1 MKTFFSLIAIG
12 AAAYALVNYAPD
24 GATHRALAAVG
35 LSDFFENK
43 APSYFRDKL
52 RIPANPVEKRKKL
65 IDQLSQSLII
75 AERELEA
82 VAPASS
88 DGTRVPLAEI
98 PGKAEIRSRIEA
110 ARESLAKSDAALKE
124 LERANAGQGIFHKAA
139 ERMLDKIL
147 PPPAASTA
155 CGEPR

>member
-1 MKTFFSLIAIG
+1 MKTLLTFIVIG
-12 AAAYALVNYAPD
+12 AAAYALVNYTPD
-24 GATHRALAAVG
+24 GAAHRALAAAG

-43 APSYFRDKL
+43 APAYLRDKL

-65 IDQLSQSLII
+65 IDQLSQSLIL

-82 VAPASS
+82 VAPASPT
-88 DGTRVPLAEI
+88 GTPVPLAEI

-124 LERANAGQGIFHKAA
+124 IEQANAGQSIFQKTA
-139 ERMLDKIL
+139 ERILDKIL

-155 CGEPR
+155 CDDSQ